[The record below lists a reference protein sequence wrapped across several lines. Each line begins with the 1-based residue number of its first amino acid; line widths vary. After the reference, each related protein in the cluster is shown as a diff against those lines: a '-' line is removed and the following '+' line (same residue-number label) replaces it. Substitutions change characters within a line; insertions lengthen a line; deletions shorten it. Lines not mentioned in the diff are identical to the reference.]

1 MEMKFGAIMR
11 ACREKAGLT
20 QEQLADKLNRT
31 QACVSKFEKDHK
43 VPDMNTMLNWAEV
56 TGAREV
62 IVTFLYGM
70 DGIGM
75 IQRLM
80 GG

>member
-20 QEQLADKLNRT
+20 QEQLAEKLNRT
-31 QACVSKFEKDHK
+31 QACVSKYEKDHK
-43 VPDMNTMLNWAEV
+43 IPDMHTMMNWAEV

-75 IQRLM
+75 IQRLI